1 VADKFKVAQ
10 PWLTLLARL
19 ILGAVLLVAG
29 ALKVPNLPKSAMAV
43 RAYEMLPIPIANF
56 LGYTLP
62 WIEIGLG
69 LLLIVGVTV
78 KISGALGALTM
89 LAFII
94 AIAQAWA
101 RGLSIDCGCFGGG
114 GTIDPEDTKYLSEI
128 IRDIGLMGLGIFLY
142 LYPISNRASS
152 NFAIPA
158 AVSEADGYGIVLNPT
173 ATPTID
179 IWVDYQCPACRTFEV
194 LNGGYINE
202 IIAQKKAKV
211 VFHPLTFI
219 GAESIIAANAAACAA
234 DENKFVDMNLALFQ
248 NQGGSENSGRWQG
261 DAMLAIGESIGIK
274 SDTFKECVREGNY
287 VKWTRNVTDASASKN
302 VNSTPTIRING
313 KDLDRNTEYGD
324 PVKFKAALAAGGV
337 K

>member
-1 VADKFKVAQ
+1 MVDKFKVAQ

-19 ILGAVLLVAG
+19 ILGVVLLVAG

-43 RAYEMLPIPIANF
+43 RAYEMLPIPMANF

-78 KISGALGALTM
+78 KISGALGGLTM

-142 LYPISNRASS
+142 LYPKGR
-152 NFAIPA
+152 FAI
-158 AVSEADGYGIVLNPT
+158 E
-173 ATPTID
+173 
-179 IWVDYQCPACRTFEV
+179 
-194 LNGGYINE
+194 
-202 IIAQKKAKV
+202 K
-211 VFHPLTFI
+211 
-219 GAESIIAANAAACAA
+219 
-234 DENKFVDMNLALFQ
+234 
-248 NQGGSENSGRWQG
+248 
-261 DAMLAIGESIGIK
+261 
-274 SDTFKECVREGNY
+274 
-287 VKWTRNVTDASASKN
+287 
-302 VNSTPTIRING
+302 
-313 KDLDRNTEYGD
+313 
-324 PVKFKAALAAGGV
+324 
-337 K
+337 